1 MTRLSLSLGRRQGY
15 EGANRRENVTV
26 ASLVK
31 MHATYT
37 QARTS
42 RSRPDT
48 EIVTGRDPQR
58 ASKSSPAPT
67 GRRVR
72 QISIVPD
79 LRSARQSDRADVPCF
94 DPGVAAVW
102 LEP

>member
-1 MTRLSLSLGRRQGY
+1 M
-15 EGANRRENVTV
+15 GANRRENVTV

-31 MHATYT
+31 MRATYT

-42 RSRPDT
+42 GSHPDT

-67 GRRVR
+67 GRQVR

-79 LRSARQSDRADVPCF
+79 FALRPPFGSGRCPLF
-94 DPGVAAVW
+94 
-102 LEP
+102 